1 VTLQTPSLVAP
12 GRFYWAA
19 GWTSPALVTLSVSL
33 GISLLGGL
41 AVQMEHSFG
50 FGPTFLGTLVA
61 LYYLGWS
68 IVSMAAGNA
77 AQRFGDV
84 ALMAL
89 AVGLSVI
96 LLAWIAVSAL
106 DRTLL
111 AILVF
116 GCGVAASTSQPAANS
131 FLARRA
137 HSAHVGLAFGVKQAV
152 PTAAGLLGGLAV
164 PTIAVTVGWRWAFAS
179 AAILSVL
186 VLVHVLLTG
195 RGDRSSY
202 AAPPTVLQG
211 GRLLG
216 LEGLL
221 LAAGVGVGSMSSSA
235 ITTFLV
241 SSAVADGLSE
251 TWAGTLL
258 AIASLAALLTR
269 VSAGALADRRRSNH
283 LVQVSGLLALGSIGC
298 VVLYVASQDHVPQLF
313 LPGAIVAIGA
323 GWGWVGIFYL
333 AVIERF
339 SGREARATS
348 AMQLA
353 SGVGTGVGPLVFG
366 EVCAATSYG
375 AAWAT
380 VGAISAAGAVVM
392 LLGARCPGSFATRS

>member
-1 VTLQTPSLVAP
+1 
-12 GRFYWAA
+12 
-19 GWTSPALVTLSVSL
+19 
-33 GISLLGGL
+33 
-41 AVQMEHSFG
+41 
-50 FGPTFLGTLVA
+50 
-61 LYYLGWS
+61 
-68 IVSMAAGNA
+68 
-77 AQRFGDV
+77 
-84 ALMAL
+84 
-89 AVGLSVI
+89 
-96 LLAWIAVSAL
+96 
-106 DRTLL
+106 
-111 AILVF
+111 
-116 GCGVAASTSQPAANS
+116 
-131 FLARRA
+131 
-137 HSAHVGLAFGVKQAV
+137 VKQAV